1 MTSHVRLHCH
11 HLFTL
16 SDLDASHKREKIE
29 TDLIGAYYLEV
40 GEAPRAQFGQTEL
53 SACARSSRALVMLTY
68 CTPTG
73 T

>member
-40 GEAPRAQFGQTEL
+40 GEAPRAQFGQTENIPL
-53 SACARSSRALVMLTY
+53 
-68 CTPTG
+68 
-73 T
+73 